1 MAEEKNVGNIL
12 LILCIIINKTFKSFM
27 SWRIH
32 YDYFLDFVNIKGMLS
47 FLTCMAW
54 QMEVLP

>member
-12 LILCIIINKTFKSFM
+12 LILCIIINKTFQSFM